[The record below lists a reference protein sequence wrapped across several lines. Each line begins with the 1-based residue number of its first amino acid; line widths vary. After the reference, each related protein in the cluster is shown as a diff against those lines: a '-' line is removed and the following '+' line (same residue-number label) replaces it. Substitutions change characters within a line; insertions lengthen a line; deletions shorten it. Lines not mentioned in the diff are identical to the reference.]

1 MPSLEAID
9 INDIKEGS
17 KLDFCSYY
25 SLLIGLKHLFF
36 YIFFFRIVF
45 FFSAAL
51 TWKLFS
57 TDWTAAAWFLHLNLP
72 LRKKERDMVCLLFS
86 FFGKLKKKEIRR
98 RGCPGDSTA
107 HLERGRMKNKQTFTD
122 NFADNTPKYH
132 HEDEE
137 YSI

>member
-45 FFSAAL
+45 SFSAAL

-72 LRKKERDMVCLLFS
+72 LRKKERDMFCLLFS
-86 FFGKLKKKEIRR
+86 FFGKLKKKNSQTRL
-98 RGCPGDSTA
+98 STA

-122 NFADNTPKYH
+122 IFFKVPSH
-132 HEDEE
+132 R
-137 YSI
+137 